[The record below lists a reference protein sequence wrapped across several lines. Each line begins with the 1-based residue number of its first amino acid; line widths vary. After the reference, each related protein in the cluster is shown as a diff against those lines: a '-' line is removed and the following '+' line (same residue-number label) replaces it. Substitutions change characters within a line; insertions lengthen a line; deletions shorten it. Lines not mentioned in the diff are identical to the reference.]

1 MHTSLMIISH
11 ECFEVGPHSSSP
23 AASQG
28 YRNAHTDGP
37 ILIYA
42 AWDLE
47 IVEVIHAY
55 VTHEN

>member
-11 ECFEVGPHSSSP
+11 ECLKVGHHSSCP

-28 YRNAHTDGP
+28 YGNAHTDGP

-55 VTHEN
+55 VTHDH

>member
-1 MHTSLMIISH
+1 MHTSLTIISH
-11 ECFEVGPHSSSP
+11 ECLKVGPHSSSP

-42 AWDLE
+42 TWDLE
-47 IVEVIHAY
+47 IVEVIHA
-55 VTHEN
+55 